1 MLAVSITWFIPIF
14 ALLFL
19 VLLLGSV
26 VVLGR
31 VQGGRYLRPV
41 IAGLAKVPFMRNLL
55 QKASRKAIER
65 SNPELAS
72 AMAKLERSGAMQDPQ
87 RAEAALN
94 RLTASERRA
103 YLDAAD
109 ELGTMPEAVN
119 RAQRRRM
126 EKMRKAQRGR

>member
-1 MLAVSITWFIPIF
+1 MIAVSITWFIPIF
-14 ALLFL
+14 ILAVL
-19 VLLLGSV
+19 VLLFGTV

-41 IAGLAKVPFMRNLL
+41 VATLAKIPFMRTLL

-72 AMAKLERSGAMQDPQ
+72 AMTKLERSGAMSDPQ

-94 RLTASERRA
+94 RLTANERRA
-103 YLDAAD
+103 YLDAAG
-109 ELGTMPEAVN
+109 ETGTMPEAVN

-126 EKMRKAQRGR
+126 EKMKKAQRGR

>member
-1 MLAVSITWFIPIF
+1 VIAVSITWFIPIF
-14 ALLFL
+14 ILL
-19 VLLLGSV
+19 VLVLMFGTV

-41 IAGLAKVPFMRNLL
+41 VATLAKIPFMRTLL

-72 AMAKLERSGAMQDPQ
+72 AMTKLERSGAMSDPQ

-94 RLTASERRA
+94 RLTANERRA

-109 ELGTMPEAVN
+109 EMGTMPEAVN

-126 EKMRKAQRGR
+126 EKMKKAQRGR

>member
-1 MLAVSITWFIPIF
+1 VIAVSITWFIPIF
-14 ALLFL
+14 ILLALALLFGT
-19 VLLLGSV
+19 VL
-26 VVLGR
+26 VLGR
-31 VQGGRYLRPV
+31 VKGGRYLRPV
-41 IAGLAKVPFMRNLL
+41 IATLAKIPFMRSLL

-72 AMAKLERSGAMQDPQ
+72 AMTKLERSGAMNDPQ
-87 RAEAALN
+87 RAEAALS
-94 RLTASERRA
+94 RLTANERRA

-109 ELGTMPEAVN
+109 EMGTMPEAVN

>member
-1 MLAVSITWFIPIF
+1 MIAVSITWFIPIF
-14 ALLFL
+14 ILLALALMF
-19 VLLLGSV
+19 GTV

-31 VQGGRYLRPV
+31 VKNGKYLRPV
-41 IAGLAKVPFMRNLL
+41 VTALAKIPFMRTLL

-72 AMAKLERSGAMQDPQ
+72 AMTKLERSGAMNDPQ
-87 RAEAALN
+87 RAEQALS
-94 RLTASERRA
+94 RLTANERRA

-109 ELGTMPEAVN
+109 EMGTMPEAVN

>member
-1 MLAVSITWFIPIF
+1 VIAVSITWFIPIF
-14 ALLFL
+14 VLLAL

-31 VQGGRYLRPV
+31 VQGGRYLRPL
-41 IAGLAKVPFMRNLL
+41 IAGLTKVPFMRGLL

-72 AMAKLERSGAMQDPQ
+72 AMTKLERSGAMRDPQ
-87 RAEAALN
+87 RAEVALN

>member
-14 ALLFL
+14 VLLAL

-31 VQGGRYLRPV
+31 VQGGRYLRPI
-41 IAGLAKVPFMRNLL
+41 IAALAKVPFMRNLL

-94 RLTASERRA
+94 RLNASERRA

>member
-1 MLAVSITWFIPIF
+1 MIAVSITWFIPIF
-14 ALLFL
+14 VVAGL
-19 VLLLGSV
+19 VVLLGSV

-31 VQGGRYLRPV
+31 VQGGRYLRPL

-65 SNPELAS
+65 SNPELAK

-87 RAEAALN
+87 RAEVALN
-94 RLTASERRA
+94 RLTGSERRA

>member
-1 MLAVSITWFIPIF
+1 MIAVSITWFIPIF
-14 ALLFL
+14 VVAGL
-19 VLLLGSV
+19 VVLLGSV

-31 VQGGRYLRPV
+31 VQGGRYLRPL

-72 AMAKLERSGAMQDPQ
+72 AMTKLERSGAMRDPQ
-87 RAEAALN
+87 RAEVALN
-94 RLTASERRA
+94 RLSASERRA

-126 EKMRKAQRGR
+126 EKMRKAQRGK

>member
-1 MLAVSITWFIPIF
+1 MVAVSITWFIPIF
-14 ALLFL
+14 ILLAL

-94 RLTASERRA
+94 RLNASERRA
-103 YLDAAD
+103 YLEAAD

>member
-1 MLAVSITWFIPIF
+1 VLAVSITWFIPIF
-14 ALLFL
+14 ILLAL
-19 VLLLGSV
+19 VLLMGSV

-94 RLTASERRA
+94 RLNASERRA

-109 ELGTMPEAVN
+109 DLGTMPEAVN

>member
-1 MLAVSITWFIPIF
+1 VIAVSITWFIPVFIVG
-14 ALLFL
+14 ALL
-19 VLLLGSV
+19 LLLGSV
-26 VVLGR
+26 IVLGR

-41 IAGLAKVPFMRNLL
+41 VTALAKVPFMRTLL

-72 AMAKLERSGAMQDPQ
+72 AMAKLERSGALRDPQ
-87 RAEAALN
+87 RAEVALN
-94 RLTASERRA
+94 RLSASERRA

-109 ELGTMPEAVN
+109 ELGTMPEGVN

>member
-1 MLAVSITWFIPIF
+1 MVAVSITWFIPIF
-14 ALLFL
+14 ILLAM

-94 RLTASERRA
+94 RLNASERRA

>member
-1 MLAVSITWFIPIF
+1 MVAVSITWFIPVFIAA
-14 ALLFL
+14 ALL
-19 VLLLGSV
+19 LLLGSV
-26 VVLGR
+26 IVLGR
-31 VQGGRYLRPV
+31 IQGGRYLRPV
-41 IAGLAKVPFMRNLL
+41 VAGLAKVPFMRNLL

-72 AMAKLERSGAMQDPQ
+72 AMAKLERSGALRDPQ
-87 RAEAALN
+87 RAEAALS
-94 RLTASERRA
+94 RLSASERRA

-109 ELGTMPEAVN
+109 ELGTMPEGVN

>member
-1 MLAVSITWFIPIF
+1 MIAVSITWFIPIF
-14 ALLFL
+14 IVLALALM
-19 VLLLGSV
+19 LGTV

-31 VQGGRYLRPV
+31 VKNGKYLRPV
-41 IAGLAKVPFMRNLL
+41 VTALAKIPFMRTLL

-72 AMAKLERSGAMQDPQ
+72 AMTKLERSGAMNDPQ
-87 RAEAALN
+87 RAEQALS
-94 RLTASERRA
+94 RLTANERRA

-109 ELGTMPEAVN
+109 EMGTMPEAVN

>member
-1 MLAVSITWFIPIF
+1 VIAVSITWFIPIF
-14 ALLFL
+14 IAAALL
-19 VLLLGSV
+19 LLLGSV
-26 VVLGR
+26 IVLGR

-41 IAGLAKVPFMRNLL
+41 VVWLAKVPFMRNLL

-72 AMAKLERSGAMQDPQ
+72 AMAKLERSGALRDPQ
-87 RAEAALN
+87 RAEAALS
-94 RLTASERRA
+94 RLSATERRA

-109 ELGTMPEAVN
+109 ELGTMPEGVN